1 MAQYQALYRAWR
13 PDRFED
19 ICGQDAITKT
29 LRRQITSGHIAHAYL
44 FCGSRGTGK
53 TTAAKVLARAVNCQH
68 PVDGEPCGECDVC
81 RELKNERTMD
91 VLEIDAASNNGVD
104 EVRLLRD
111 RIVYPPTVGKYKVYI
126 IDEVHMLSTSAF
138 NALLKTLE
146 EPPAHAVFILAT
158 TEPQKLPTTVLSR
171 CQRYDFKRIPAS
183 LIVSRMRVILN
194 GISREAD
201 EEALQE
207 IATAAEGGM
216 RDALSLLDMCLSYAQ
231 ATVSADLVREVLG
244 TTGREFMFAFVG
256 ALEKSDAGEALR
268 LIDKAMRDGRDA
280 QVFARETASHMRL
293 LMMARLV
300 GNDLAA
306 LAEITP
312 EDAARFVEQSQ
323 LFERERLTRAME
335 LFIRAE
341 SDMKWVSNPRSI
353 LELCAVRAAR
363 ISEEKSVSGLT
374 ERIEA
379 LEKALATGTV
389 PAVTAA
395 SAAKSV
401 AAPAKAD
408 KPVQE
413 SSVSERKAPASEEE
427 KTFASVIE
435 KICAETPSI
444 RGYLRDLRF
453 VGIDGDVINTR
464 LDGKANFQKQFL
476 ERRADVIGKAL
487 SEAFGRPLKLNITT
501 SEATSHP
508 AGKGMSGR
516 DLSTSYDIFGRDKVE
531 LID

>member
-19 ICGQDAITKT
+19 ICGQEAITKT
-29 LRRQITSGHIAHAYL
+29 LRRQIMSGHIAHAYL

-53 TTAAKVLARAVNCQH
+53 TTAAKVLARAVNCLR

-81 RELKNERTMD
+81 RELKDERTMD

-158 TEPQKLPTTVLSR
+158 TEPQKLPATVLSR
-171 CQRYDFKRIPAS
+171 CQRYDFKRIHAS
-183 LIVSRMRVILN
+183 LIVSRMKVILN
-194 GISREAD
+194 GIGREAD
-201 EEALQE
+201 DDALQE

-231 ATVSADLVREVLG
+231 ATVSASLVREVLG

-268 LIDKAMRDGRDA
+268 LIDRAMRDGRDA
-280 QVFARETASHMRL
+280 QVFARETAAHMRL

-363 ISEEKSVSGLT
+363 ISEEKSVAGLT

-379 LEKALATGTV
+379 LEKALAAGTAL
-389 PAVTAA
+389 PA
-395 SAAKSV
+395 S

-408 KPVQE
+408 KPA
-413 SSVSERKAPASEEE
+413 ERPAAPEAKAPASEEE
-427 KTFASVIE
+427 KVFTGVIE

-444 RGYLRDLRF
+444 RGYLRDLKF

-476 ERRADVIGKAL
+476 ERRADPIGKAL
-487 SEAFGRPLKLNITT
+487 SDAFGRPLKLNITT
-501 SEATSHP
+501 SDAARP
-508 AGKGMSGR
+508 AGKGVSGR

-531 LID
+531 LVD